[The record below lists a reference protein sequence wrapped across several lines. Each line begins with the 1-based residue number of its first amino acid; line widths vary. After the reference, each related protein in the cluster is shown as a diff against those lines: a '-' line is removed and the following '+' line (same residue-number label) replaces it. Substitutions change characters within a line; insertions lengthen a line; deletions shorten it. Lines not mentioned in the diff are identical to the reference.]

1 MLLKKCI
8 NANDVIAFRLKLKN
22 KMWWS
27 FIIFSFVC
35 ISNTIGTNDLLG
47 FARTG
52 SKNINDFTEGI
63 FACDLKSV
71 SLHVIMHVLF
81 PAAFIVLLKVWF
93 THGFLARKSGILNED
108 EGKLA
113 LSFTKSNFS
122 FSLLP
127 FLLLYISIVF
137 LL

>member
-1 MLLKKCI
+1 M
-8 NANDVIAFRLKLKN
+8 
-22 KMWWS
+22 
-27 FIIFSFVC
+27 
-35 ISNTIGTNDLLG
+35 
-47 FARTG
+47 
-52 SKNINDFTEGI
+52 NDFAEGTV
-63 FACDLKSV
+63 ACDLKSL

-81 PAAFIVLLKVWF
+81 PAAFIVLLKF
-93 THGFLARKSGILNED
+93 RSTHGFLAPKSGIFNED

-113 LSFTKSNFS
+113 LSFPKNNFS